1 MTWVDH
7 RLDGVRLETSTQ
19 VLEVGSYDE
28 NGSVQE
34 LLAPARVV
42 GIDMRNGPRVD
53 IVALGAAL
61 PFPDA
66 TFDMVVST
74 ELLEHDR
81 TFWTTLQEIGR
92 VLRSGGDFLL
102 TARGNGFMPHAF
114 PEDYWR
120 FMPSAGPLLLD
131 IVGADVV
138 ETIEDPQHN
147 HPGIFCHGR
156 RRSDD
161 R

>member
-1 MTWVDH
+1 MTWVEH
-7 RLDGVRLETSTQ
+7 RLDGVRLDASTL
-19 VLEVGSYDE
+19 VLEVGSFDE

-34 LLAPARVV
+34 LLAPATVV

-53 IVALGAAL
+53 VLALGAAL
-61 PFPDA
+61 PFADA
-66 TFDMVVST
+66 KFDLVVST
-74 ELLEHDR
+74 EVLEHDR
-81 TFWTTLQEIGR
+81 TFWMTLQEIGR
-92 VLRSGGDFLL
+92 VSRPGADIFL

-114 PEDYWR
+114 PNDYWR
-120 FMPSAGPLLLD
+120 FMPSSAALLLD
-131 IVGADVV
+131 LASAEVMEAV
-138 ETIEDPQHN
+138 EDPQLN